1 MPARR
6 EIITPGGHYLCICA
20 GRSLPVPYGKTGICD
35 DVADLICDFYDAMK
49 TRMHSTV
56 TRGFGPF
63 IEAFFT
69 NREPMSINDFSEET
83 FVRDCKI
90 VNDGC
95 APYTPALLKALYGYV
110 FEHGYGSFTL
120 LNPTIVNYNSLIRLT
135 NAGYK
140 LIAYDPTIIAPFAS
154 KWMLWDGKRVFDFD
168 FSTIKTSDKRRALQE
183 YVWMEPTPEFDGKR
197 KLMTQY
203 VSFLSIMSNDGLSVS
218 VRDVMTYKNNIASL
232 SAPSVAVYSSSVRDF
247 VRFMKVACNANVSE
261 LVLDAF
267 NSENTH
273 SKPFKESYSAEQMKL
288 MFDGMDAYIAK
299 TTGGMHDNY
308 ALKKIMVQIVNS
320 TPVRGENVANLTL
333 NCIEK
338 AEGTDHYYLHYNP
351 KNFAEDTI
359 PLIPEVKG
367 LFDQAIELTNKF
379 RTAGDDMSNYIFIYR
394 RARGNNIGIVTA
406 DRVSAF
412 INDVCKQL
420 GLPTLGLAGVRN
432 RFMDKV
438 TRAVGAKGDIS
449 KSVIEAASR
458 HSACVHFQNYVDL
471 DINQICLNM
480 YGITV
485 GTTEL
490 KGVVATTNPEATKA
504 NTVLNGRGHCTAA
517 SCEDKTMCDCLMC
530 RRFKTTPDCIPF
542 FEKEIKALEVRIYDS
557 TMDEERKF
565 LTAIK
570 ALNLKYLVALY
581 QKREEM
587 SKHASN

>member
-1 MPARR
+1 
-6 EIITPGGHYLCICA
+6 
-20 GRSLPVPYGKTGICD
+20 
-35 DVADLICDFYDAMK
+35 MK
-49 TRMHSTV
+49 
-56 TRGFGPF
+56 
-63 IEAFFT
+63 T
-69 NREPMSINDFSEET
+69 NRELITPAGHYFRFYRGMVMSPPDGMTGIDKDVAKMLVEFHDQIGVRMPGTAIRGLNPFLEEFFSNREPLSVNDFSDET
-83 FVRDCKI
+83 FTQDCKI
-90 VNDGC
+90 ATDGC
-95 APYTPALLKALYGYV
+95 ARYTPALLKALYCFV
-110 FEHGYGSFTL
+110 FERGYGSFTL
-120 LNPTIVNYNSLIRLT
+120 LNPTIVNYNSVIRLT

-140 LIAYDPTIIAPFAS
+140 LITYDPTIIAPFAS
-154 KWMLWDGKRVFDFD
+154 KWLLWDGKRVFDFD

-183 YVWMEPTPEFDGKR
+183 YVWIEPAPKIDVKR

-218 VRDVMTYKNNIASL
+218 VRDVMTWKNNIASL
-232 SAPSVAVYSSSVRDF
+232 SAPSAAVYSSSVRDF

-267 NSENTH
+267 SSENTN

-288 MFDGMDAYIAK
+288 MFDGMDAHIAK
-299 TTGGMHDNY
+299 TTGEMHDNY
-308 ALKKIMVQIVNS
+308 ALKKIIVQIVNS
-320 TPVRGENVANLTL
+320 TPVRGENVQNLTL

-406 DRVSAF
+406 GRVSAF
-412 INDVCKQL
+412 IKDVCKQL

-432 RFMDKV
+432 RFMDKI
-438 TRAVGAKGDIS
+438 TRAIGAKGDVS
-449 KSVIEAASR
+449 KSLIEAASR
-458 HSACVHFQNYVDL
+458 HSVNVHFQYYVDL

-504 NTVLNGRGHCTAA
+504 NTVLNGRGHCTVA

-565 LTAIK
+565 LTAMK